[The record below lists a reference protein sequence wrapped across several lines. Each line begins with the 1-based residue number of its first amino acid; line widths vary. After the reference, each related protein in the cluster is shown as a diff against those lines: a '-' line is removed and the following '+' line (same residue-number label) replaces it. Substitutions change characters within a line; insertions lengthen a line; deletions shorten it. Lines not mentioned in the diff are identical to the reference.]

1 MREDDLHGRQLLIL
15 LAFFTSSGGLL
26 YLIGWLTR
34 PSFLFENPLIC
45 AAIAGA
51 ACYPARFLVENR
63 TWWKDLTKPRP
74 VRPLGRR
81 ARRAADHGLGA
92 LTVLRM
98 IVGVVLVLGSLAILP
113 LGIWAVRDNQRL
125 VEAGPVH
132 QVEVVSVEAD
142 KWSDQ
147 DDRIVKVARPGD
159 GHPVD
164 LDGADQLDQPP
175 VVGDKVEVV
184 VDPSDPTIVIL
195 ATADWSFH
203 WYDALLGL
211 VITAACLGVAFAV
224 GFG

>member
-1 MREDDLHGRQLLIL
+1 MSEDDLHGRQLLIL
-15 LAFFTSSGGLL
+15 LVFFTSSGGLL

-34 PSFLFENPLIC
+34 PNFLFENPLIC

-51 ACYPARFLVENR
+51 ACYPARFLVEKR
-63 TWWKDLTKPRP
+63 TWWKNLTKPRP

-81 ARRAADHGLGA
+81 ARRAADHGLGVLA
-92 LTVLRM
+92 VLRR
-98 IVGVVLVLGSLAILP
+98 IIGVVLALGSLAILP

-132 QVEVVSVEAD
+132 QVAVVSVEAD
-142 KWSDQ
+142 RWTDQ
-147 DDRIVKVARPGD
+147 DDQIVKVARPGD

-164 LDGADQLDQPP
+164 LDGADQLDPPP

-203 WYDALLGL
+203 WYDVLLGL